1 MEFVNAVITRQAGRR
16 EWISLAVLT
25 LPCLLYAMDLTV
37 LNLAVPHLSQ
47 DLQPSSTQL
56 LWIVDIYGFLAAGSL
71 VTMGTLGDRIGRR
84 RLLLIGAAA
93 FGAISLLA
101 AWSSSAPMLIAA
113 RGLLGVAAATVAPST
128 LSLIRNMFLDPRQR
142 TVAIS
147 VWITSFSVGAAIG
160 PLLGGAL
167 LEWFWWGSVFL
178 LAVPV
183 MALLLV
189 LGPLLLPEFRDPQ
202 AGRLDL
208 VSAALSVTAVLAFIY
223 GLKQLARDGL
233 GWPPA
238 LSIVAGVA
246 AGAVFMRRQRRLAD
260 PLLDLRLFRS
270 AAFTAALTTNVLS
283 FFVGFGTLL
292 FIAQYLQLVL
302 GLSPLAAGMWMLPS
316 SAGVIL
322 GSMLTPVLT
331 RRFRPAFVM
340 AAGMALAAAGL
351 GLFTQLGSAAGLGIL
366 VTGSV
371 VFSLALAPV
380 DTLATDLAVG
390 AAPPERA
397 GAASALSETA
407 AEFGGALGIAILGV
421 IGTSIYRSRLAGA
434 LPAGTAPRTAAA
446 ARDTLGGAVA
456 AAGRLPGQ
464 PGQVLLGAARQAF
477 TQGLHVAFAISAAA
491 VLIAAGLAA
500 IQLRHL
506 HPSAEPGPG

>member
-1 MEFVNAVITRQAGRR
+1 MNVVITRQAGRR

-93 FGAISLLA
+93 FGATSLLA
-101 AWSSSAPMLIAA
+101 AWSSSATMLIAA

-128 LSLIRNMFLDPRQR
+128 LSLIRNMFLHPRQR

-160 PLLGGAL
+160 PLLGGVL

-208 VSAALSVTAVLAFIY
+208 VSAALSVAAVLAFIY

-302 GLSPLAAGMWMLPS
+302 GLSPLAAGLWMLPS

-491 VLIAAGLAA
+491 VLIAAALAA